1 MFFPLR
7 IRFQFV
13 LLLLPLKA
21 FCQPEPVMVNQVAP
35 AVNIGYH
42 CLLFKDIPNEP
53 NLTLFFS
60 EELKPLQKPYY
71 TGNNVYTYDKNLEGG
86 FWVYFEAIN
95 NTIDTITDYF
105 YFGQFLECRLY
116 TYEIF
121 SSQKSQIDLKDIF
134 LVNNDFVFPVTFLPQ
149 SHYRVCIYLN
159 GLNSALVKPVFFIAG
174 TNSYHIGNLVSD
186 QNGFTK
192 YERLFVSNAS
202 LMLQGFLLSMLSFS
216 IVYYILTR
224 KKVFGWYFLYI
235 LTTFFYFFH
244 RHYDFTSTG
253 LFWHHVA
260 FLRDSTW
267 QPLSYM
273 MYFLFAVHFV
283 SFEQLS
289 RPLHK
294 LMRAMIGLLVL
305 YLIVDLSLHFTHQFE
320 SRSTFYNYFRYLM
333 GVPALVCIFWTL
345 SLNDRLAKILATGSL
360 FMVGGALITMV
371 VSLSFKRTGNPWL
384 DYHMIYMYIGIAIE
398 TLFFAIGLGYK
409 NRLSDQA
416 KMKAESDLQLEKE
429 RANTEKL
436 KTILETQN
444 HERERVAMELHDDLG
459 SGLASIKMLSEAA
472 KTQSDN
478 KNILNRI
485 SLLSTETADSLRQIV
500 WSMNPANYNLP
511 ELIRYLKNYTSEFC
525 EIHKLP
531 FEFRSDVN
539 DKNVKMKP
547 SQIRNIVLFV
557 KETLNNIS
565 KHAQATQVLIQIT
578 ELHSLLKIQISDNGR
593 GFNSANTELP
603 GNGLRSLRKRI
614 EQLNGKF
621 ELKSENGTTV
631 YMEVPLNPIS

>member
-1 MFFPLR
+1 MVLRFRFFIISWLWP
-7 IRFQFV
+7 IT
-13 LLLLPLKA
+13 A
-21 FCQPEPVMVNQVAP
+21 FCQPEPVMVNDVAP

-42 CLLFKDIPNEP
+42 CQLFKDTAKIPR
-53 NLTLFFS
+53 LSTFFS
-60 EELKPLQKPYY
+60 EDQKPLHNPYY
-71 TGNNVYTYDKNLEGG
+71 TGNNLYIYDKNLEGG

-95 NTIDTITDYF
+95 NTLDTVTDYF
-105 YFGQFLECRLY
+105 YFGQFLESRLF
-116 TYEIF
+116 TYEVI
-121 SSQKSQIDLKDIF
+121 SSRKSEIDLKGIF
-134 LVNNDFVFPVTFLPQ
+134 LTNNDFAFPVTFLPQ
-149 SHYRVCIYLN
+149 THYRVCVYLS
-159 GLNSALVKPVFFIAG
+159 GLNSALVKPIFFIAG
-174 TNSYHIGNLVSD
+174 TSSYHISNLVSD
-186 QNGFTK
+186 QNGFTQ

-216 IVYYILTR
+216 IVYFILTR

-235 LTTFFYFFH
+235 LTTFLYFFH
-244 RHYDFTSTG
+244 RHYDFTSIG
-253 LFWHHVA
+253 LFWHQVA
-260 FLRDSTW
+260 FLRDSSW

-283 SFEQLS
+283 SFDQLS

-294 LMRAMIGLLVL
+294 LMKSMIVLLAL
-305 YLIVDLSLHFTHQFE
+305 YLLADLTLHFTQQFE
-320 SRSTFYNYFRYLM
+320 MRSTFYNYFRYLM

-371 VSLSFKRTGNPWL
+371 VSLSFNRTGNPWL

-398 TLFFAIGLGYK
+398 TMFFAIGLGYK

-416 KMKAESDLQLEKE
+416 KIKAESDLQLEKE

-436 KTILETQN
+436 RTILETQN
-444 HERERVAMELHDDLG
+444 QERERVAMELHDDLG

-500 WSMNPANYNLP
+500 WSMNPANYNLL
-511 ELIRYLKNYTSEFC
+511 ELIRYLKNYSSEFC
-525 EIHKLP
+525 EIHKLS

-539 DKNVKMKP
+539 EINIKMKP
-547 SQIRNIVLFV
+547 VQIRNIVLVV

-565 KHAQATQVLIQIT
+565 KHAHATLVLIHIS
-578 ELHSLLKIQISDNGR
+578 EHHGLLKFQISDNGKGLNSMNI
-593 GFNSANTELP
+593 GFS
-603 GNGLRSLRKRI
+603 GNGLRSMKKRM
-614 EQLNGKF
+614 EQVNGKF

-631 YMEVPLNPIS
+631 FMEIPL